1 MTKIL
6 SGAGILLI
14 ALLIVVVLM
23 FDSFGN
29 QRACNPAAAVVD
41 PASVPAGPVS
51 GYGHEQL
58 VNAAI
63 IAKVAAD
70 RGLPARAQLIG
81 IMTSMGESSLVNI
94 GYGDDINGV
103 TNPDGTP
110 TCSLGLFQQ
119 QWCLGWG
126 TRDQVMDPVYAATAF
141 FDRLAGI
148 SGWETMEPTLA
159 INRFQGN
166 SNPYHY
172 AKFEGAANEVLGALG
187 GVKPGSGMCAGS
199 GEWQSPID
207 VSTPGLR
214 LTDVFRMRDAS
225 ITGYAYLHS
234 GVDLAGVG
242 VGPPVVA
249 AGSGT
254 VERVVPTDVG
264 AEGINVRIKHD
275 DGTRTYYLHLSK
287 ALVNEGD
294 QVSAGTPIGAVGNTG
309 RSTGAHLHF
318 STVVDGEF
326 TDPIAFM
333 RARGVDLCV
342 LGKGGNA
349 IIQNA
354 CK

>member
-1 MTKIL
+1 MTKVL
-6 SGAGILLI
+6 SGGGALLI
-14 ALLIVVVLM
+14 ALLIVVVVM
-23 FDSFGN
+23 FDSVGN
-29 QRACNPAAAVVD
+29 QQACNPAASVID
-41 PASVPAGPVS
+41 PASVPEGPVS

-81 IMTSMGESSLVNI
+81 IMTSMGESSLVNV

-148 SGWETMEPTLA
+148 SGWESMEPTLA
-159 INRFQGN
+159 INRVQGN
-166 SNPYHY
+166 SDPYHY
-172 AKFEGAANEVLGALG
+172 AKYESAANEILGALG
-187 GVKPGSGMCAGS
+187 GVTPGSGGCAGS
-199 GEWQSPID
+199 GQWQSPID
-207 VSTPGLR
+207 MSTPGLTI
-214 LTDVFRMRDAS
+214 TDFFGMRDAS
-225 ITGYAYLHS
+225 ITGYVYLHS

-242 VGPPVVA
+242 EGPPVVA

-254 VERVVPTDVG
+254 VERVVTVDNS

-275 DGTRTYYLHLSK
+275 DGTETYYLHLSK
-287 ALVNEGD
+287 TLVNEGD
-294 QVSAGTPIGAVGNTG
+294 KVTAGTPIGAVGNTG
-309 RSTGAHLHF
+309 RSYGAHLHF
-318 STVVDGEF
+318 SVLIDGEF
-326 TDPIAFM
+326 ADPIVFL
-333 RARGVDLCV
+333 RARGLDICTLPISGDHTTKNTCE
-342 LGKGGNA
+342 
-349 IIQNA
+349 
-354 CK
+354 

>member
-1 MTKIL
+1 MGKVL
-6 SGAGILLI
+6 GGASVLLI
-14 ALLIVVVLM
+14 GLLIVVVLM
-23 FDSFGN
+23 FNSFGN
-29 QRACNPAAAVVD
+29 QRACNPAATVVD
-41 PASVPAGPVS
+41 PTSVPAGPVS

-126 TRDQVMDPVYAATAF
+126 TRDQVMDPVYASGAF
-141 FDRLAGI
+141 FDRLVEI
-148 SGWETMEPTLA
+148 SGWESMEPTLA
-159 INRFQGN
+159 INRVQGN
-166 SNPYHY
+166 SDPYHY
-172 AKFEGAANEVLGALG
+172 AKFESAANEVLGALG
-187 GVKPGSGMCAGS
+187 GVKPGSGACGS
-199 GEWQSPID
+199 GEWQPPID
-207 VSTPGLR
+207 MGTPGLR
-214 LTDVFRMRDAS
+214 ITDFFGMRDAS

-234 GVDLAGVG
+234 GVDLAGVSIG
-242 VGPPVVA
+242 TPVVA

-254 VERVVPTDVG
+254 VERVVTVDNS

-275 DGTRTYYLHLSK
+275 DGTQTFYLHLSK
-287 ALVNEGD
+287 TLVNEGD
-294 QVSAGTPIGAVGNTG
+294 KVSAGMPIGAVGNTG
-309 RSTGAHLHF
+309 RSYGAHLHF
-318 STVVDGEF
+318 SVLIDGEF

-333 RARGVDLCV
+333 RARGLDLCT
-342 LGKGGNA
+342 LPISGNLTVA
-349 IIQNA
+349 NT